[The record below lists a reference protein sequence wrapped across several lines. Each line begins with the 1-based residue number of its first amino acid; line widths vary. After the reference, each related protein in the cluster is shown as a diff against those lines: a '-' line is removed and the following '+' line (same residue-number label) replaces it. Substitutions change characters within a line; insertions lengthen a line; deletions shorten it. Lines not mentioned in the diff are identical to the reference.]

1 MVFFVISPGLG
12 RMEVGGDVDC
22 RVISYAWNWVPGSRP
37 LNGRNRVLDVSW
49 ALYINVIKNVKY
61 RNSQRVPL
69 LSNGTGYVR
78 TLANS
83 LAHSLIYLLTHSI
96 GMSDMPSRICGRD
109 VGSAKGKE
117 IDPFPKLGVIIPI
130 P

>member
-37 LNGRNRVLDVSW
+37 LNGRNRVLDASW

-61 RNSQRVPL
+61 RNSQRLLPL

-83 LAHSLIYLLTHSI
+83 LTH
-96 GMSDMPSRICGRD
+96 
-109 VGSAKGKE
+109 
-117 IDPFPKLGVIIPI
+117 
-130 P
+130 